1 MVRLRYTMG
10 TTKATTKSEQKRRTN
25 GDKNKLTQSLQ
36 WINNIAAVTESQRKK
51 ALKQVFHTCYQCDWK
66 KKAYDENFY
75 CIKVWS
81 WKHAVKVVK
90 NIFMYTF
97 QLFLLFILASIG
109 CWPNA
114 VFTPMYFTVRYGW
127 YGLQPLSVAIETEKR
142 SKVSIPNAPSFAL
155 TLYGFLSG
163 NVNREHLLHTTALFF
178 FSIHQSLATY
188 KISIWSH
195 WTHMDR

>member
-1 MVRLRYTMG
+1 MAIKINWPNRCNESIILRLWPN
-10 TTKATTKSEQKRRTN
+10 RREKKLSSKCSILVTN
-25 GDKNKLTQSLQ
+25 AIG
-36 WINNIAAVTESQRKK
+36 
-51 ALKQVFHTCYQCDWK
+51 K

-81 WKHAVKVVK
+81 WKHAVNVVK

-114 VFTPMYFTVRYGW
+114 DFTPMYLTVRYGW

-163 NVNREHLLHTTALFF
+163 NVNREYLLHWTALFF